1 MAVHY
6 GPDLDQLRFR
16 LIAVPLRILEEYR
29 LDDFEEHFEGLIETD
44 REYDA
49 IMLRCGEEPDWPWED
64 AEDRYLIARDYLD
77 AFRAGRSVRPVML
90 DFVSMAEFDTVHI
103 VDGHHRTQAAHEAGV
118 ADIPAYEVLGLAR
131 EPQ

>member
-1 MAVHY
+1 MELASSLAAHY

-16 LIAVPLRILEEYR
+16 LMAVPLTILEEYR
-29 LDDFEEHFEGLIETD
+29 LDDFEEHFEGLIEMD

-49 IMLRCGEEPDWPWED
+49 IMLRCGEEPDWLWED
-64 AEDRYLIARDYLD
+64 AEDRYLIARRYVE
-77 AFRAGRSVRPVML
+77 AFRTGRRVRPVML

-118 ADIPAYEVLGLAR
+118 AEILALEVVR
-131 EPQ
+131 